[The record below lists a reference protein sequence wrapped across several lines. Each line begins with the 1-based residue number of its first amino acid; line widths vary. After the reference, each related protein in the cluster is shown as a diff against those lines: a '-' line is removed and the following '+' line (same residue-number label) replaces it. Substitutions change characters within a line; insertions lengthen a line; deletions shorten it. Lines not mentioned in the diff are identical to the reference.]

1 MIIRNA
7 DEKDYVQLK
16 HIGMVCYDKTVEK
29 KQQSWITRFL
39 FKRYFSKNKFKE
51 RYHLGVLIRCLEIE
65 NNIVGFYELEESG
78 CLSSLYVLPEHHK
91 KGYGKMLLKDAY
103 QNAKLKKINEI
114 YLDSSLYAV
123 NFYKKYGFKEV
134 KKPTVILG
142 VWMQRMKNKID

>member
-91 KGYGKMLLKDAY
+91 KKRCP
-103 QNAKLKKINEI
+103 N
-114 YLDSSLYAV
+114 
-123 NFYKKYGFKEV
+123 
-134 KKPTVILG
+134 
-142 VWMQRMKNKID
+142 